1 MNAEERY
8 VFDCVDAY
16 TAGNPVRL
24 VKGPQPKLNGSSMGE
39 KRLHFIR
46 EYDWIRTGLMFEPH
60 GHDIMSGSFY
70 YTPQNPKH
78 DVAILFIET
87 SGCLPMCGHGLIG
100 ALTILLEEKLI
111 IPKTEGQ
118 LNIETPAGLVS
129 VFYTQKG
136 EKVTGIKFTNVPA
149 FLAASNLEI
158 NCHDLGLLKIDVS
171 YGGNFY
177 AIIDIQENFK
187 GIAAY
192 SAAALISWSREIREK
207 INASYN
213 FEHPID
219 KKIKGCTHVLWGGL
233 PVEKGTTAS
242 NAVFY
247 GDKAIDRS
255 PCGTGTSARMAQ
267 WYAQGKLKIG
277 EDFVHESIIGSK
289 FIGRVESEVEVGI
302 IKGIIPSIQG
312 SARIIGYNQ
321 LILDPEDPYVKGF
334 QVL

>member
-1 MNAEERY
+1 MNADERI

-24 VKGPQPKLNGSSMGE
+24 VKGPAPVLKGENMGE
-39 KRLHFIR
+39 KRLHFIK

-60 GHDIMSGSFY
+60 GHDMMSGSFF
-70 YTPQNPKH
+70 YTPQNQEN

-100 ALTILLEEKLI
+100 ALTVLLEEKLI
-111 IPKTEGQ
+111 TPKKEGK
-118 LNIETPAGLVS
+118 LNVETPAGLVVAS
-129 VFYTQKG
+129 YEKKG
-136 EKVTGIKFTNVPA
+136 SKVTGVKFTNVPA
-149 FLAASNLEI
+149 FLAASDLEI
-158 NCHDLGLLKIDVS
+158 ECPELGRLKIDVS

-177 AIIDIQENFK
+177 AIIDLQENFE

-192 SAAALISWSREIREK
+192 TAGKLVGWSREIRQQ
-207 INASYN
+207 INTRYN
-213 FEHPID
+213 FEHPLD
-219 KKIKGCTHVLWGGL
+219 EKIRGCSHVLWAGKPTQQGA
-233 PVEKGTTAS
+233 TAS

-267 WYAQGKLKIG
+267 WYAKGKLKVG
-277 EDFVHESIIGSK
+277 DSFVHESIIGSI
-289 FIGRVESEVEVGI
+289 FTGCVEAELRVGNL
-302 IKGIIPSIQG
+302 KGIVPSIEG
-312 SARIIGYNQ
+312 NARVIGYNQ

-334 QVL
+334 QVI